1 MKSQEKR
8 LVNSRNKTYTWK
20 KKITKKKLTTDKV
33 LPKKK
38 NKTKPQLQVEQT
50 RQGKQIKSWFVKR
63 KIHSK
68 YGDSITE

>member
-1 MKSQEKR
+1 MEKKKSQ
-8 LVNSRNKTYTWK
+8 K
-20 KKITKKKLTTDKV
+20 KNLQLTRYSQ
-33 LPKKK
+33 KK